1 MLACRN
7 SLGRAPKKRRT
18 TAPRLRTFGNAS
30 DATSYDGHQKRLGG
44 FGGWHD
50 TRRGTYQVLFT
61 DAPGTVPAVVG
72 GGRSVFFDR
81 HAVYASPRLFG
92 FLCVPMAARISLL
105 SPAICGKPDHTI

>member
-50 TRRGTYQVLFT
+50 ARRGTYQVQFT

-72 GGRSVFFDR
+72 GGRSVFFR
-81 HAVYASPRLFG
+81 PSRGV
-92 FLCVPMAARISLL
+92 RISPSVRIFVRADGRPHFAPQPGDLWE
-105 SPAICGKPDHTI
+105 AR

>member
-44 FGGWHD
+44 LAGGM
-50 TRRGTYQVLFT
+50 
-61 DAPGTVPAVVG
+61 
-72 GGRSVFFDR
+72 R
-81 HAVYASPRLFG
+81 HG
-92 FLCVPMAARISLL
+92 AARIGSNSYPYSTTPVRVNSKIL
-105 SPAICGKPDHTI
+105 P